1 MKPLRIGI
9 VGFDQVDALDLV
21 GPAEAFASALAHDAS
36 GNQGSA
42 YEVVILGLTNSHF
55 VAESGIV
62 FQPRTTLRAAPR
74 LDTIIIPG
82 GAGLRRADTNR
93 AVARWIEDRA
103 GKTRR
108 IVSICTGIYAL
119 AASGLLDGR
128 RVTTHWRFAA
138 DVTRRFPNLRVEP
151 NALFIRDGNFY
162 TSAGV
167 TAGIDLTLALIE
179 EDLGRKAALR
189 VARDLVVY
197 LKRPGGQDQYS
208 EPLRFQTMATDRLAE
223 LASWIALTRSAI
235 SRSRSWPIAPVF
247 PSVISSGVS
256 RPPSVNRPAPSCR
269 TAGWMKRDGVC
280 RPRTSRS
287 MPSPPPS
294 VSKAPMPF
302 AALFATA
309 FASRPEGI
317 GEILASMTNQLRE
330 ERAIEAWEG
339 HTPPPE
345 ACSVCLNGFPEH
357 VAPLRR
363 AVADLHLRPFT

>member
-1 MKPLRIGI
+1 MRRFEIDAYSEKVKPLRIGI

-108 IVSICTGIYAL
+108 VVSICTGIYAL

-138 DVTRRFPNLRVEP
+138 DVTRQFPNLRVEP

-223 LASWIALTRSAI
+223 LASWIATNPQCDLSI
-235 SRSRSWPIAPVF
+235 P
-247 PSVISSGVS
+247 
-256 RPPSVNRPAPSCR
+256 
-269 TAGWMKRDGVC
+269 
-280 RPRTSRS
+280 
-287 MPSPPPS
+287 
-294 VSKAPMPF
+294 
-302 AALFATA
+302 
-309 FASRPEGI
+309 
-317 GEILASMTNQLRE
+317 ILAN
-330 ERAIEAWEG
+330 RACLSQRHFVRRFKAAFGQSPGAFVQDRRLDEARRRLSAENLSID
-339 HTPPPE
+339 
-345 ACSVCLNGFPEH
+345 AIAASVGFQS
-357 VAPLRR
+357 ADAFRR
-363 AVADLHLRPFT
+363 AFRHRFRITPGRYRRNFGFDDKPAS

>member
-1 MKPLRIGI
+1 MRRFEIDAYSEKVKPLRIGI

-21 GPAEAFASALAHDAS
+21 GPAEAFASALAHDANGS
-36 GNQGSA
+36 PRSA

-223 LASWIALTRSAI
+223 LASWIATNPQCDLSI
-235 SRSRSWPIAPVF
+235 P
-247 PSVISSGVS
+247 
-256 RPPSVNRPAPSCR
+256 
-269 TAGWMKRDGVC
+269 
-280 RPRTSRS
+280 
-287 MPSPPPS
+287 
-294 VSKAPMPF
+294 
-302 AALFATA
+302 
-309 FASRPEGI
+309 
-317 GEILASMTNQLRE
+317 ILAN
-330 ERAIEAWEG
+330 RACLSQRHFVRRFKAAFGQSPGAFVQDRRLDEARRRLSAENLSID
-339 HTPPPE
+339 
-345 ACSVCLNGFPEH
+345 AIAASVGFQS
-357 VAPLRR
+357 ADAFRR
-363 AVADLHLRPFT
+363 AFRHRFRITPGRYRRNFGFDDKPAS

>member
-1 MKPLRIGI
+1 MRRFEIDPYSEKVKPLRIGI

-108 IVSICTGIYAL
+108 VVSICTGIYAL

-138 DVTRRFPNLRVEP
+138 DVTRQFPNLRVEP

-223 LASWIALTRSAI
+223 LASWIATNPQCDLSI
-235 SRSRSWPIAPVF
+235 P
-247 PSVISSGVS
+247 
-256 RPPSVNRPAPSCR
+256 
-269 TAGWMKRDGVC
+269 
-280 RPRTSRS
+280 
-287 MPSPPPS
+287 
-294 VSKAPMPF
+294 
-302 AALFATA
+302 
-309 FASRPEGI
+309 
-317 GEILASMTNQLRE
+317 ILAN
-330 ERAIEAWEG
+330 RACLSQRHFVRRFKAAFGQSPGAFVQDRRLDEARRRLSAENLSID
-339 HTPPPE
+339 
-345 ACSVCLNGFPEH
+345 AIAASVGFQS
-357 VAPLRR
+357 ADAFRR
-363 AVADLHLRPFT
+363 AFRHRFRITPGRYRRNFGFDDKPAS

>member
-1 MKPLRIGI
+1 MRRFEIDPYSEKVKPLRIGI

-82 GAGLRRADTNR
+82 GAGLRRAETNR

-108 IVSICTGIYAL
+108 VVSICTGIYAL

-223 LASWIALTRSAI
+223 LASWIATNPQCDLSI
-235 SRSRSWPIAPVF
+235 P
-247 PSVISSGVS
+247 
-256 RPPSVNRPAPSCR
+256 
-269 TAGWMKRDGVC
+269 
-280 RPRTSRS
+280 
-287 MPSPPPS
+287 
-294 VSKAPMPF
+294 
-302 AALFATA
+302 
-309 FASRPEGI
+309 
-317 GEILASMTNQLRE
+317 ILAN
-330 ERAIEAWEG
+330 RACLSQRHFVRRFKAAFGQSPGAFVQDRRLDEARRRLSAENLSID
-339 HTPPPE
+339 
-345 ACSVCLNGFPEH
+345 AIAASVGFQS
-357 VAPLRR
+357 ADAFRR
-363 AVADLHLRPFT
+363 AFRHRFRITPGRYRRNFGFDDKPAS

>member
-1 MKPLRIGI
+1 VKPLRIGI

-21 GPAEAFASALAHDAS
+21 GPAEAFASALAHDGG

-103 GKTRR
+103 GETRR
-108 IVSICTGIYAL
+108 VVSICTGIYAL

-151 NALFIRDGNFY
+151 NALFIRDCTFY

-223 LASWIALTRSAI
+223 LASWIATNPQCDLSI
-235 SRSRSWPIAPVF
+235 P
-247 PSVISSGVS
+247 
-256 RPPSVNRPAPSCR
+256 
-269 TAGWMKRDGVC
+269 
-280 RPRTSRS
+280 
-287 MPSPPPS
+287 
-294 VSKAPMPF
+294 
-302 AALFATA
+302 
-309 FASRPEGI
+309 
-317 GEILASMTNQLRE
+317 ILAN
-330 ERAIEAWEG
+330 RACLSQRHFVRRFKAAFGQSPGAFVQDRRLDEARRRLSAENLSID
-339 HTPPPE
+339 
-345 ACSVCLNGFPEH
+345 AIAASVGFQS
-357 VAPLRR
+357 ADAFRR
-363 AVADLHLRPFT
+363 AFRHRFRITPGRYRRNFGFDDKPAS